1 MSSGDADQPPPWADT
16 VRGLAHRVLGPVAE
30 SIRFVTR
37 EGATRGYEYEAK
49 DGALTV
55 AATDGVSASVALHH
69 YLRECCEL
77 SVGWDTVLPLRLTS
91 LADSPPRQGSA
102 RVQDG
107 YYFNFCTFS
116 YTMPYWD
123 WADWERE
130 IDWMALHGI
139 TMPLAITG
147 HEAALHDAYSLLG
160 LDDHTIRGFL
170 GGPGYLPFQFMG
182 CLDGF
187 AGPLPASW
195 IESHRELG
203 ARILDR
209 ERAFG
214 MTPVLPAFTGHV
226 PHQIASSSRAARRD
240 WQGFETW
247 VLDPADPLYER
258 LSTEIARAQ
267 IKLFG
272 TDHLYAADPFI
283 EMIPVDADPSFPGAV
298 ATATLAGLRAAD
310 PDAVWLMQ
318 AWPFSYQREFWTE
331 DRVTAFLDAIPNDR
345 MLVADLWAE
354 YDPLW
359 ERFEEFSGKPWLWCA
374 LLNFG
379 GRTDP
384 VADLRA
390 VPAAIDTALAAPN
403 PPTGLGLS
411 MEATRNNPV
420 FFELVTDQIWNR
432 VTDLDAWLD
441 AFVAQRYDRSAAT
454 LRTAWR
460 GLLNTVYDT
469 RGLRIYPAQFNGILT
484 AKPSYAGMAEA
495 RANVTGTLWYE
506 PAELAA
512 AWERMIE
519 VAEHDHDLVTGPLG
533 HDLVEV
539 GIAFM
544 VRVADHYYLDA
555 VERSAALGA
564 ASRPHVDRFL
574 RVFDDLDRM
583 LAARPEYTF
592 QHWESKALSWAGDQA
607 ERDVLR
613 DNARRII
620 TVWGTTSSPLLD
632 DYAGRHWSGL
642 VGGYYRDRWE
652 LWARGLDGALATP
665 GAGPEAELEERLR
678 DRAEL
683 FLREGPAAPPQD
695 VGDLAT
701 ESRRLFTAY
710 ADQAGSLARTYE
722 QADSLAQPH
731 GQAGSPAQPHEH
743 DR

>member
-1 MSSGDADQPPPWADT
+1 MSGEGPPWAET
-16 VRGLAHRVLGPVAE
+16 VRGLARRVLGPVAE
-30 SIRFVTR
+30 SVRFAARDGGGR
-37 EGATRGYEYEAK
+37 EYAYEAA
-49 DGALTV
+49 GGVLAI

-69 YLRECCEL
+69 YLRERCGT
-77 SVGWDTVLPLRLTS
+77 SVGWDTVLPLGLTF
-91 LADSPPRQGSA
+91 LPDAPPRQGAA
-102 RVQDG
+102 RVREG

-139 TMPLAITG
+139 TMPLAVTG
-147 HEAALHDAYSLLG
+147 HEAALHAAYSALG
-160 LDDHTIRGFL
+160 LDDRRIRGFL

-182 CLDGF
+182 CLDTF
-187 AGPLPASW
+187 AGPLSSSW

-226 PHQIASSSRAARRD
+226 PPELASTARAGRRL

-258 LSTEIARAQ
+258 IGAEITRAQ

-283 EMIPVDADPSFPGAV
+283 EMIPIDADPAFPGAV
-298 ATATLAGLRAAD
+298 AAATLAGLQAAD

-331 DRVTAFLDAIPNDR
+331 DRVNAFLDAIPDGR

-354 YDPLW
+354 HDPLW
-359 ERFEEFSGKPWLWCA
+359 GRFQGFSGKPWLWCA

-384 VADLRA
+384 GAGLRG
-390 VPAAIDTALAAPN
+390 VPAGIDAALAAPS
-403 PPTGLGLS
+403 PPAGLGLS

-420 FFELVTDQIWNR
+420 FFELVADQIWNE
-432 VTDLDAWLD
+432 VPDLDAWLD
-441 AFVAQRYDRSAAT
+441 AFVTGRYGTRWTAELRAA
-454 LRTAWR
+454 WH
-460 GLLNTVYDT
+460 GLLETVYDT
-469 RGLRIYPAQFNGILT
+469 RGLPILPQAFEGVIT
-484 AKPSYAGMAEA
+484 AAPSYERDPAEL
-495 RANVTGTLWYE
+495 RADVDAFLWYRPE
-506 PAELAA
+506 VLAA

-519 VAEHDHDLVTGPLG
+519 VAERDPGLAAGPLG
-533 HDLVEV
+533 HDLVET
-539 GIAFM
+539 GIAYM
-544 VRVADHYYLDA
+544 ARVADRLCLD
-555 VERSAALGA
+555 VLDSAGGPAQ
-564 ASRPHVDRFL
+564 VDRFL
-574 RVFDDLDRM
+574 RVFGDLDRM
-583 LAARPEYTF
+583 LACRPEYTF
-592 QHWESKALSWAGDQA
+592 RHWEAKAVSWAGDPDDRA
-607 ERDVLR
+607 VLR
-613 DNARRII
+613 DNARRIL
-620 TVWGTTSSPLLD
+620 TVWGTSDSPLLD
-632 DYAGRHWSGL
+632 DYAARHWAGL

-652 LWARGLDGALATP
+652 LWARSLGRALAGEP
-665 GAGPEAELEERLR
+665 GAETELRERLR
-678 DRAEL
+678 ERAEL
-683 FLREGPAAPPQD
+683 FLREGPGPVSPDQ
-695 VGDLAT
+695 GDLAT

-710 ADQAGSLARTYE
+710 T
-722 QADSLAQPH
+722 
-731 GQAGSPAQPHEH
+731 GQSGPFEH

>member
-1 MSSGDADQPPPWADT
+1 MLPGDGEWVDA
-16 VRGLAHRVLGPVAE
+16 VRGLARRVLGPVAE
-30 SIRFVTR
+30 SVRFTAR
-37 EGATRGYEYEAK
+37 DGDGERRYAYEAR
-49 DGALTV
+49 GGTLIV

-69 YLRECCEL
+69 YLRERCGM
-77 SVGWDTVLPLRLTS
+77 SVGWDTRLPLPLTA
-91 LADSPPRQGSA
+91 LPDAPPRRGTA
-102 RVQDG
+102 RVREG

-139 TMPLAITG
+139 TMPLAVTG
-147 HEAALHDAYSLLG
+147 HEAALHAAYSLLG
-160 LDDHTIRGFL
+160 LDDDTIRSFL

-187 AGPLPASW
+187 AGPLSSSW

-203 ARILDR
+203 ARIVDR

-226 PHQIASSSRAARRD
+226 PREIAATARAGRRD

-258 LSTEIARAQ
+258 IGAEIARAQ

-283 EMIPVDADPSFPGAV
+283 EMIPIDADPAFPGAV
-298 ATATLAGLRAAD
+298 AAATLAGLRAAD

-318 AWPFSYQREFWTE
+318 AWPFSYQRDFWTE
-331 DRVTAFLDAIPNDR
+331 DRVTAFLDAIPDDR

-354 YDPLW
+354 HDPLW
-359 ERFEEFSGKPWLWCA
+359 GRFEGFSGKPWLWCA

-384 VADLRA
+384 GADLRGLTA
-390 VPAAIDTALAAPN
+390 GIDAALAADN
-403 PPTGLGLS
+403 PPAGLGLS

-420 FFELVTDQIWNR
+420 FFELVADQIWNA
-432 VTDLDAWLD
+432 VPDLETWLD
-441 AFVAQRYDRSAAT
+441 AFVTQRYGTGGGELKA
-454 LRTAWR
+454 AWR
-460 GLLNTVYDT
+460 DLLDT
-469 RGLRIYPAQFNGILT
+469 IYAPDSVQIAPPDRFRGVIVTLPTYGPTYGGVAD
-484 AKPSYAGMAEA
+484 A
-495 RANVTGTLWYE
+495 RARAARALWYD
-506 PAELAA
+506 PAVLAR
-512 AWERMIE
+512 AWERLIQA
-519 VAEHDHDLVTGPLG
+519 AEHDPGLLAGPLG

-539 GIAFM
+539 AVAFM
-544 VRVADHYYLDA
+544 ARVADRFHADA
-555 VERSAALGA
+555 VERSVALGA
-564 ASRPHVDRFL
+564 AGGPEIGRFL
-574 RVFDDLDRM
+574 RVFDDLERV
-583 LAARPEYTF
+583 LACRPEYSF
-592 QHWESKALSWAGDQA
+592 QHWEAKATSWAADPA
-607 ERDVLR
+607 DRDVLA

-620 TVWGTTSSPLLD
+620 TVWGTSDSPLLD

-652 LWARGLDGALATP
+652 LWASGLDRALAAP
-665 GAGPEAELEERLR
+665 EEAEAELRERLR
-678 DRAEL
+678 DRAEA
-683 FLREGPAAPPQD
+683 FLREGPAPVPRD
-695 VGDLAT
+695 LGDLAT

-710 ADQAGSLARTYE
+710 AGALAEPY
-722 QADSLAQPH
+722 
-731 GQAGSPAQPHEH
+731 EH